1 MGWLWWLGAALVL
14 GVIEMLTVDLLFLM
28 LAGGATAAAIA
39 GAMGA
44 PFWLQL
50 IIAAVVAAGLL
61 VLVRPWAVAHLR
73 ADTPQGRMNVAT
85 APVRAAGLPARVRPW
100 ALAKLKPNTPQ
111 ARTNVDAHRGRI
123 ATVVS
128 DVSDRAARV
137 KLTGEVWTARTE
149 APGAVLPV
157 GARVSVVR
165 NE

>member
-1 MGWLWWLGAALVL
+1 MGWLWWLGVALVL

-28 LAGGATAAAIA
+28 LAGGATAAAIS

-50 IIAAVVAAGLL
+50 IIAAVVSVGLL
-61 VLVRPWAVAHLR
+61 VLVRPWA
-73 ADTPQGRMNVAT
+73 
-85 APVRAAGLPARVRPW
+85 
-100 ALAKLKPNTPQ
+100 LAKLKANTPQ

-128 DVSDRAARV
+128 DVSDRAGRV

-165 NE
+165 IEGATAIVEPLPVETNPSQPYGPPGPGY

>member
-1 MGWLWWLGAALVL
+1 MGWLWWLGVALVL

-28 LAGGATAAAIA
+28 LAGGATAAAIS
-39 GAMGA
+39 GALGA

-61 VLVRPWAVAHLR
+61 VLVRPWAL
-73 ADTPQGRMNVAT
+73 T
-85 APVRAAGLPARVRPW
+85 
-100 ALAKLKPNTPQ
+100 KLKSTTPQ
-111 ARTNVDAHRGRI
+111 ARTNVDAHRGRV

-128 DVSDRAARV
+128 DVSDRAGRV

-149 APGAVLPV
+149 QPGAVFPV

-165 NE
+165 IEGATAIVEPLPVETNPSQPYGQPGPGY